1 MDKIKELDTVAL
13 LRDIP
18 SKKLYRGDVGTV
30 VTDLSGTVAELEF
43 VDEKGKATYI
53 GALKKTNLIKLR
65 LEAIPA

>member
-13 LRDIP
+13 LKDIS
-18 SKKLYRGDVGTV
+18 SKKLHRGDVGTV